1 MLRKPILFVLL
12 ASFLSSCG
20 GTPNTSSS
28 TKGSDSTISSSSES
42 TESSSSKTSSS
53 SSAINPPA
61 PGQGAWDLNY
71 SAIPETEG
79 NDYNLDFDFSTVSGT
94 GVTQGFHGN
103 NLRRGKGT
111 YNGLSVEK
119 TIEMKA
125 GESYIYST
133 TAKADFFRVAILQI
147 KNEGGEDITGTP
159 SFYVGSEVGLKGGE
173 ETEFNKEVLE
183 NQNIILYSYLLG
195 TNGFRIEN
203 KTSNPIY
210 LISLSYPE

>member
-20 GTPNTSSS
+20 GTPNASSS
-28 TKGSDSTISSSSES
+28 IKGSDSTISSSES
-42 TESSSSKTSSS
+42 TESSTSSTSSS
-53 SSAINPPA
+53 SSLIDPPA
-61 PGQGAWDLNY
+61 PGQGAWSLNY

-94 GVTQGFHGN
+94 GVTHGFHGN

-111 YNGLSVEK
+111 YNGSSVEK

-125 GESYIYST
+125 GESYIYFT
-133 TAKADFFRVAILQI
+133 TAKADYLQIAILQI

-159 SFYVGSEVGLKGGE
+159 SFYVGNEVGLKGGE
-173 ETEFNKEVLE
+173 ETEFNKETLE

-195 TNGFRIEN
+195 TNGLRIEN